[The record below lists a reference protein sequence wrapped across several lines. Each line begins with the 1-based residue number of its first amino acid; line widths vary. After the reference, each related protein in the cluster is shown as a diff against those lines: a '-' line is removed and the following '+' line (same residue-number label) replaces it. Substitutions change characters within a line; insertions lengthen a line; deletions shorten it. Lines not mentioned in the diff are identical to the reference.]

1 VDFVDSNATAAIS
14 PGVPYAEQV
23 DDLINTNNLGATR
36 VIRSFGPLLRPGG
49 RLVVTASDFGTLAS
63 LPAHL
68 HSRFDTETMSLGD
81 LDQAMRDY
89 ADAVRSGAAG
99 GQGWPEWINIAS
111 KIGQVAAV
119 RIYARDQREQAM
131 RDGQLIVAVC
141 PGLVDTRASRPWF
154 TDMSQAQSPDQAAT
168 GIVKLATGPVEPQL
182 YGKLVQHGRALPW
195 RTEPAAA
202 AQTA

>member
-1 VDFVDSNATAAIS
+1 MDSNATAAII
-14 PGVPYAEQV
+14 PGVPFTEQV

-36 VIRSFGPLLRPGG
+36 MIRSFGPLLRRGG
-49 RLVVTASDFGTLAS
+49 RLVVTASDFGTLAG

-81 LDQAMRDY
+81 LDQTMRDY
-89 ADAVRSGAAG
+89 ADAVRSGAAA
-99 GQGWPEWINIAS
+99 GQGWPEWINIPS

-119 RIYARDQREQAM
+119 RVYARDQREQAM
-131 RDGQLIVAVC
+131 RDGQLIVALC

-154 TDMSQAQSPDQAAT
+154 TDMSQAQSPGQAA
-168 GIVKLATGPVEPQL
+168 IDVVKLATGPIEPQM
-182 YGKLVQHGRALPW
+182 YGELVQHGRIIPW
-195 RTEPAAA
+195 AEPAPA